1 MSEDYFEELIK
12 NTLSDVE
19 IEKMEHCIG
28 WHKGKGAYTRNGI
41 KYYQPHRN
49 HFMPGGSDIPIWEGL
64 KQKGYAE
71 CGAPTKQG
79 SRFYWLTKQ
88 GLNILSAIE
97 KVFIYSDNA
106 NGNEIDA
113 QHDVLEVLLDDA
125 VFCGY
130 GCWLPTSAKAIALR
144 ARLPLKLTRDTL
156 KYLQDRCG
164 YVKHVY
170 EGGCDDEGFPHCTH
184 GWVLTKK
191 WTDEHKER
199 YEARQQE
206 EYKRMDEI
214 EKSVRREMAAEGRS

>member
-28 WHKGKGAYTRNGI
+28 WYKGKGAYRRNGVR
-41 KYYQPHRN
+41 YYAPYRN
-49 HFMPGGSDIPIWEGL
+49 QFMPGGSDIPIWEGL
-64 KQKGYAE
+64 KEKGYADNGE
-71 CGAPTKQG
+71 PFPDG

-88 GLNILSAIE
+88 GLNILSAVE
-97 KVFIYSDNA
+97 KTFIYSENA

-113 QHDVLEVLLDDA
+113 QHDVIEVLLDDA
-125 VFCGY
+125 VFLGY
-130 GCWLPTSAKAIALR
+130 GSWLPTSAKSIALR
-144 ARLPLKLTRDTL
+144 ARLPEKLTRETL
-156 KYLQDRCG
+156 KYLQDERG

-191 WTDEHKER
+191 WIDENK
-199 YEARQQE
+199 ARFDKRQKE
-206 EYKRMDEI
+206 EYERMDKMTRLE
-214 EKSVRREMAAEGRS
+214 EVSE